1 MEIRR
6 KIEVFQKSGADQNRD
21 DNSRAGEL
29 RSVFRIGSQ
38 SAGKRRKRTRQIK
51 AQRSVKETKKQ
62 LKNKSGLRSPRKRKK
77 LNIESH

>member
-21 DNSRAGEL
+21 DNSRSGEL

-38 SAGKRRKRTRQIK
+38 SAGKRRKRTRQIR
-51 AQRSVKETKKQ
+51 ARRSKEAKK
-62 LKNKSGLRSPRKRKK
+62 RKRNEKAAK
-77 LNIESH
+77 E